1 MRKVIVGRRAPLAS
15 LFAKRSPYW
24 ANGVSRTEILTP
36 ERAPAQEIQ
45 VNGDSM
51 PSNLAHRI
59 YHQVIQF
66 LLIAIYLF
74 VVFAVLAV
82 HEEVVA
88 AKNGIAYHF
97 YGFAIINALILGK
110 VMLVAEDLHFANWF
124 KNSPLVYPILLKSV
138 AFTILFLIFDI
149 VEEVVVGLFKGKT
162 IAESFPNIGGGGARG
177 MFFMFIIISI
187 LLIPFFAFREIGQVI
202 GERELHSLIFTRKRS
217 QFAGATA
224 SER

>member
-1 MRKVIVGRRAPLAS
+1 
-15 LFAKRSPYW
+15 
-24 ANGVSRTEILTP
+24 
-36 ERAPAQEIQ
+36 
-45 VNGDSM
+45 M
-51 PSNLAHRI
+51 PSNLAHRV

-74 VVFAVLAV
+74 VVFGVLAV

-97 YGFAIINALILGK
+97 YGFAMINAIILGK

-124 KNSPLVYPILLKSV
+124 NNTPLVYPILFKSV

-162 IAESFPNIGGGGARG
+162 IAESFPDIGGGGARG

-187 LLIPFFAFREIGQVI
+187 LLVPFFAFREIGQVI

>member
-1 MRKVIVGRRAPLAS
+1 MELRRARVYYPLEGGG
-15 LFAKRSPYW
+15 YW
-24 ANGVSRTEILTP
+24 AIGVPLTEISTP
-36 ERAPAQEIQ
+36 SPRVQRFDLETR
-45 VNGDSM
+45 VDGDSM
-51 PSNLAHRI
+51 PSNFAQRV

-74 VVFAVLAV
+74 VVFGVLAV

-88 AKNGIAYHF
+88 AKNHISYHF
-97 YGFAIINALILGK
+97 YGFALINALILGK

-124 KNSPLVYPILLKSV
+124 RNSPLVYPILFKSV
-138 AFTILFLIFDI
+138 AFTILFLVFDI
-149 VEEVVVGLFKGKT
+149 VEEVVVGVFKGKS
-162 IAESFPNIGGGGARG
+162 IVESFPDIGGGSPRG
-177 MFFMFIIISI
+177 IFFMVVIISI